1 MDFVDAGERIAYVIV
16 AAGWSNVFNF
26 TVPTTAVT
34 GSVNMRVRIS
44 YSVDGAIIPCDQST
58 FGEVEDYKVN
68 IVASSGL
75 EENLLDQVTLYPNPT
90 QDNITLNFGA
100 ASSTI
105 QRMELT
111 SITGQV
117 LKRFEVKNNNSQVIE
132 MGEFA
137 AGIYQVVI
145 YSPSGIITK
154 RIIKN

>member
-1 MDFVDAGERIAYVIV
+1 
-16 AAGWSNVFNF
+16 
-26 TVPTTAVT
+26 
-34 GSVNMRVRIS
+34 MRVRIS
-44 YSVDGAIIPCDQST
+44 YSADGAIIPCGQST
-58 FGEVEDYKVN
+58 YGEVEDYKVN

-75 EENLLDQVTLYPNPT
+75 EENLLEQVTLYPNPT

-132 MGEFA
+132 MSEFA
-137 AGIYQVVI
+137 AGVYQVVL
-145 YSPSGIITK
+145 YSPSGTITK